1 MTATNPSDAGA
12 TAEVTIKVTDEDEAP
27 ESSMARRAW
36 PGEHGGRPGNIRVVL
51 GGRYDGKG
59 TVAVAIYT
67 AAGPDAALAP
77 WTLDGDDAGDF
88 SNNAGMLTLSSSPDY
103 EMPANANTD
112 NTCMA
117 AVK

>member
-1 MTATNPSDAGA
+1 MEGDLAISGL
-12 TAEVTIKVTDEDEAP
+12 
-27 ESSMARRAW
+27 S
-36 PGEHGGRPGNIRVVL
+36 

-67 AAGPDAALAP
+67 AAGPGAALAP
-77 WTLDGDDAGDF
+77 WTLDGQDACDF
-88 SNNAGMLTLSSSPDY
+88 SNHAGMLTFSSSPGY

-112 NTCMA
+112 NTGMV

>member
-1 MTATNPSDAGA
+1 MEGDLAISGL
-12 TAEVTIKVTDEDEAP
+12 
-27 ESSMARRAW
+27 S
-36 PGEHGGRPGNIRVVL
+36 

-77 WTLDGDDAGDF
+77 WTLDGQDAGDF
-88 SNNAGMLTLSSSPDY
+88 SNNAGMLTFSSSPGY